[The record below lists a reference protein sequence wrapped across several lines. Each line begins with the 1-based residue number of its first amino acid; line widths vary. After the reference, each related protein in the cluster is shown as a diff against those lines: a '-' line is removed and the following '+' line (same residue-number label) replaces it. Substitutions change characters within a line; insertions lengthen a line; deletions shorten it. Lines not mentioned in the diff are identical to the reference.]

1 MGYFWA
7 IGRIG
12 VFYNVLGFSVPLG
25 CLSGSSRSFEMSFRY
40 FYRYFPALGGYLVGS
55 FGIFYV
61 FQVFSSLL
69 GSFWAIGFFGGILWC
84 FGAFCTFGVPF
95 GFVLGHLVEGGCP
108 PLIFESI

>member
-61 FQVFSSLL
+61 FQAFRSLL
-69 GSFWAIGFFGGILWC
+69 GSFWTICFFGGYFRVFWVFLYLW
-84 FGAFCTFGVPF
+84 GAFQVRYRP
-95 GFVLGHLVEGGCP
+95 LGN
-108 PLIFESI
+108 F